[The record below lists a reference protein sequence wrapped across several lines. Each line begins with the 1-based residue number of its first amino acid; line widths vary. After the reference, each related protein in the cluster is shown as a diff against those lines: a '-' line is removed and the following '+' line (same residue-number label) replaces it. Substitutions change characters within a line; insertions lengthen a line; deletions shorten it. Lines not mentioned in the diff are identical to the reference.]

1 MKLSRILSLAAIAVG
16 TVASTK
22 LLQKRHAQE
31 QRNNKVGICVDFDD
45 VIVAALRAGIT
56 FDDLAQQ
63 LVAKGATHISLP
75 EMTLNGL
82 IKRGVLQPMV
92 PAEPLSEEPPLGQ
105 WVYLYG
111 TKSFIPIIESALN
124 WRLPEL
130 KGQMLGEN
138 TLVFAGSLPAHGDL
152 GLGFDEAFGE
162 HLQSLGL
169 AVVPRPVSYD
179 WPDPALIDHG
189 LHSAG
194 HVGKLI
200 AFDGD
205 WVLGHEM
212 QINDTLKAMNSFGLS
227 MAYFAESRHQRG
239 DWFIAK
245 GRLPH
250 VVLAHRFTQAEMME
264 MDYHSAAHTWV
275 HLANER
281 GIRLCYINF
290 FRVLHATAPLEGLD
304 YVHYLKHALED
315 AGYQLSQDLSVDE
328 EAVKRSE
335 AQPQELALAGVA
347 AAGIGAAAI
356 SDTLN
361 LPESLAVPFVTLA
374 SMGAAALP
382 FVEQKGMLTPA
393 PHSHGDDDGHDHGR
407 SHSHSLNGLNGVEA
421 VHAHGGAGHHHHG
434 DGDVAPMQT
443 SFAPKLI
450 ALATSTLAPA
460 AALTSAQRDGWLNWL
475 IGQSYMEAGAVTLAA
490 ATSEIA
496 YRQRVEA
503 FRGWNLDWFVPLTV
517 AALQFESPKTKAIMI
532 AILTGAWLAAQK
544 SGDLLGKIDAPH
556 AEGHTHHVS
565 VANRIV
571 GDLSMKLGLKPARKW
586 AWVGPLALS
595 LADGEFTPAQ
605 VMGFTGTVANTM
617 SLSAYRHPER
627 AIERTA
633 RGTIP
638 AWAAGYGL
646 GLAGR
651 LM

>member
-1 MKLSRILSLAAIAVG
+1 MKLSRILSLAATTVG

-22 LLQKRHAQE
+22 VLQKRHAQE
-31 QRNNKVGICVDFDD
+31 KRNKKVGICVDFDD
-45 VIVAALRAGIT
+45 VTVAALRAGIT
-56 FDDLAQQ
+56 FDDLAKQ

-82 IKRGVLQPMV
+82 IQRGVLRPMV
-92 PAEPLSEEPPLGQ
+92 PADRLAEAPPLGQ
-105 WVYLYG
+105 WIYLHG
-111 TKSFIPIIESALN
+111 TAQFIPIIESALN
-124 WRLPEL
+124 WRLPQL
-130 KGQMLGEN
+130 KGQQLDDN
-138 TLVFAGSLPAHGDL
+138 TLVFAGSLLAHGDL
-152 GLGFDEAFGE
+152 GLGFDEAFGK

-169 AVVPRPVSYD
+169 AVVPRPASYD
-179 WPDPALIDHG
+179 WPDPELIDHG

-194 HVGKLI
+194 HVGKLV
-200 AFDGD
+200 AFEGD

-212 QINDTLKAMNSFGLS
+212 QINDTLKAMNSYGLT

-281 GIRLCYINF
+281 GVRLCYLNF
-290 FRVLHATAPLEGLD
+290 FRVLHATEPLEGLD

-315 AGYQLSQDLSVDE
+315 AGYQLSQELSVDE
-328 EAVKRSE
+328 AAVKRSE
-335 AQPQELALAGVA
+335 VEPQELALVGLA

-356 SDTLN
+356 NDMLDM
-361 LPESLAVPFVTLA
+361 PESLAVPCVGLA
-374 SMGAAALP
+374 ALGAAALP

-393 PHSHGDDDGHDHGR
+393 PHSHGDDSEHEQ
-407 SHSHSLNGLNGVEA
+407 SHTHSLNGVSTI
-421 VHAHGGAGHHHHG
+421 HAHGGGGHHHH
-434 DGDVAPMQT
+434 DSGDVSPMQT
-443 SFAPKLI
+443 SFSPKLI

-460 AALTSAQRDGWLNWL
+460 ATLTSAQRTGWLDWL
-475 IGQSYMEAGAVTLAA
+475 IGQAYMEAGAITLAA
-490 ATSEIA
+490 ATSEAA
-496 YRQRVEA
+496 YRQRVEE

-517 AALQFESPKTKAIMI
+517 AALQFENAKTKAIMI
-532 AILTGAWLAAQK
+532 AALTGAWLAAQRN
-544 SGDLLGKIDAPH
+544 GDLLDKIDAPH

-586 AWVGPLALS
+586 AWLGPLALS
-595 LADGEFTPAQ
+595 FADGEFTPAQ
-605 VMGFTGTVANTM
+605 VMGLTGTMANVM
-617 SLSAYRHPER
+617 ALSAYRHPER
-627 AIERTA
+627 AITRTV
-633 RGTIP
+633 RGTLP
-638 AWAAGYGL
+638 AWLAGYGL